1 MVQST
6 VDPAA
11 LSCSVCLEDL
21 KEPLTIPCGHSYC
34 SSCIHSHWDREET
47 ERPVYSCPQCRQSF
61 SPRPVPIKNIM
72 LAGLVEELKRSGLTA
87 PPADHCYAAPGDV
100 SCDVCTG
107 RKLKALRSCL
117 QCVASY
123 CESHLQPHH
132 DAAALQRHQLV
143 APSHHLQE
151 NLCSEHNE
159 VKKMF
164 CRTDGQLLCVVCC
177 MEHHKGHDTV
187 SSASERAQRQ
197 AQLPARR
204 APLFQSLQHKETDLQ
219 RLQQEAQDITCS
231 AQRALQSSEDSFRE
245 MVLLLEK
252 RRSEVE
258 QQILS
263 QEKTQLSRVQELQD
277 QLQQDVTELKRSIS
291 ELDTL
296 SLTPDHNQ
304 FILHCPP
311 LATDTQHTESRIQTG
326 SWRDFEYVSR
336 AVSELRDKLQVF
348 LEKAMVQVQDELRP
362 EPSCREDFLRYAR
375 DITLDPNTASEDL
388 SLSNGN
394 RRVKVAF
401 INQFIKSYPDHPE
414 RFRVNQVLSP
424 EELTGRCYWE
434 LEWSGTVLIAD
445 SYKDTERDLERVFGN
460 NEKSWALLCHG
471 GGHSFWFQGVE
482 SEIPGPAGSRI
493 GVYLDHRA
501 GGLSFY
507 SVQGQTMRLL
517 HRVQTQFTQP
527 LHAGV
532 CVYLGHANF
541 LKLK

>member
-1 MVQST
+1 MAQSS

-11 LSCSVCLEDL
+11 LSCSVCLEEL
-21 KEPLTIPCGHSYC
+21 KEPVTIPCGHSYC
-34 SSCIHSHWDREET
+34 SSCINSHWDTEET
-47 ERPVYSCPQCRQSF
+47 ESPVYSCPQCRQSF
-61 SPRPVPIKNIM
+61 NSRPVPKKNFM
-72 LAGLVEELKRSGLTA
+72 LAGLLEELKKSGLTA

-123 CESHLQPHH
+123 CEKHLQPHH

-177 MEHHKGHDTV
+177 VEQHKAHDTV

-204 APLFQSLQHKETDLQ
+204 NLLLQSLQHKETDLHKV
-219 RLQQEAQDITCS
+219 QQETRDISHS
-231 AQRALQSSEDSFRE
+231 AQRAVQHIGNSFRG

-258 QQILS
+258 QQICS
-263 QEKTQLSRVQELQD
+263 QEQIQLNQILDFQE
-277 QLQQDVTELKRSIS
+277 QLQQEVTELKRNIS

-296 SLTPDHNQ
+296 SLTLDHNQ
-304 FILHCPP
+304 FILRCPP
-311 LATDTQHTESRIQTG
+311 LDTDIQCTHSRIQNTPK
-326 SWRDFEYVSR
+326 RNFENVSR
-336 AVSELRDKLQVF
+336 AVSVFRDKLE
-348 LEKAMVQVQDELRP
+348 LIMKETMIQVQEK
-362 EPSCREDFLRYAR
+362 
-375 DITLDPNTASEDL
+375 N
-388 SLSNGN
+388 
-394 RRVKVAF
+394 
-401 INQFIKSYPDHPE
+401 YPDDPD
-414 RFRVNQVLSP
+414 RFTVRQALSR

-434 LEWSGTVLIAD
+434 VEWNGRVLVAAA
-445 SYKDTERDLERVFGN
+445 YKDTERDCGFGDN
-460 NEKSWALLCHG
+460 DKSWALNCHNDCCTFVFNTIQ
-471 GGHSFWFQGVE
+471 SQFL
-482 SEIPGPAGSRI
+482 GPFGSRI
-493 GVYLDHRA
+493 GVYLDHSA
-501 GGLSFY
+501 GALSFY
-507 SVQGQTMRLL
+507 SVDDETMTLL
-517 HRVQTQFTQP
+517 HRVHTQFTQP

-532 CVYLGHANF
+532 RVFVGATCF

>member
-1 MVQST
+1 MAQNMWN
-6 VDPAA
+6 VDVKA

-21 KEPLTIPCGHSYC
+21 KEPVTIPCGHSYC

-61 SPRPVPIKNIM
+61 SPRPVPGKNIM
-72 LAGLVEELKRSGLTA
+72 LAGLVEELKRCGLTA
-87 PPADHCYAAPGDV
+87 PPADRCYAAPGDV

-151 NLCSEHNE
+151 NLCSKHNE

-204 APLFQSLQHKETDLQ
+204 AQ
-219 RLQQEAQDITCS
+219 RLQ
-231 AQRALQSSEDSFRE
+231 
-245 MVLLLEK
+245 
-252 RRSEVE
+252 
-258 QQILS
+258 
-263 QEKTQLSRVQELQD
+263 
-277 QLQQDVTELKRSIS
+277 SIS
-291 ELDTL
+291 KPDTL
-296 SLTPDHNQ
+296 SLTLDHNQ
-304 FILHCPP
+304 FILP
-311 LATDTQHTESRIQTG
+311 LATDTQHTESRMQ
-326 SWRDFEYVSR
+326 
-336 AVSELRDKLQVF
+336 AV
-348 LEKAMVQVQDELRP
+348 VQVQKELRP
-362 EPSCREDFLRYAR
+362 NQHCRNKFLRYAQ
-375 DITLDPNTASEDL
+375 DITLDPNTASKHL
-388 SLSNGN
+388 SLSDGN
-394 RRVKVAF
+394 RRVEYVDEEH
-401 INQFIKSYPDHPE
+401 SYPDHPD
-414 RFRVNQVLSP
+414 RFSKFQVLSP

-434 LEWSGTVLIAD
+434 LEWREVVRIAAA
-445 SYKDTERDLERVFGN
+445 YKDTERDCVFGN
-460 NEKSWALLCHG
+460 NDKSWALLCHS
-471 GGHSFWFQGVE
+471 GGHSFVFNKVW
-482 SEIPGPAGSRI
+482 SAIPGPVGSRI
-493 GVYLDHRA
+493 GVYLDHSA
-501 GGLSFY
+501 GALSFY
-507 SVQGQTMRLL
+507 SVQGHGYEPMRLL

-532 CVYLGHANF
+532 FNYYSRVAIQKQDGRQLRLHTPSLTPGHFTQGDDGLTETPGLTGDRAMGQNVNGKVLILT
-541 LKLK
+541 LKYVTVTTFVLVRLSSEF

>member
-1 MVQST
+1 MAQST
-6 VDPAA
+6 VNPAA
-11 LSCSVCLEDL
+11 LSCSVCLEEL
-21 KEPLTIPCGHSYC
+21 KEPVTIPCGHSYC

-47 ERPVYSCPQCRQSF
+47 ERPVYSCPQCRHNF
-61 SPRPVPIKNIM
+61 SPRPVPGKNIM
-72 LAGLVEELKRSGLTA
+72 LAGLVEELRRSGLTA
-87 PPADHCYAAPGDV
+87 PPADRCYAAPGDV

-123 CESHLQPHH
+123 CEKHLQPHH

-143 APSHHLQE
+143 EPSHHLQE

-177 MEHHKGHDTV
+177 MEHHKTHHTV

-197 AQLPARR
+197 AQLPAKRV
-204 APLFQSLQHKETDLQ
+204 LLLQSLQHKETDLKM
-219 RLQQEAQDITCS
+219 LQQEAQNISRS
-231 AQRALQSSEDSFRE
+231 AQRALQHSGDSFTQ
-245 MVLLLEK
+245 MALLLEK

-258 QQILS
+258 QQIRS
-263 QEKTQLSRVQELQD
+263 QEQTQLSPVQELQD
-277 QLQQDVTELKRSIS
+277 QLQQDVSELKRSLS

-296 SLTPDHNQ
+296 ALTQDHNQ
-304 FILHCPP
+304 FILRCPP
-311 LATDTQHTESRIQTG
+311 LDTDTQRTESRIQTRPR
-326 SWRDFEYVSR
+326 RDFEDVSR
-336 AVSELRDKLQVF
+336 AVSALRDKLQLI
-348 LEKAMVQVQDELRP
+348 LEKNMVQIQEELSP

-375 DITLDPNTASEDL
+375 NITLDPDTADPRL
-388 SLSNGN
+388 SLSDGN
-394 RRVKVAF
+394 TRVTFVFEK
-401 INQFIKSYPDHPE
+401 QWSPDHPD
-414 RFRVNQVLSP
+414 RFSVYQALSR

-434 LEWSGTVLIAD
+434 LEWDGTVRVAAA
-445 SYKDTERDLERVFGN
+445 YRDTERNCVFGYN
-460 NEKSWALLCHG
+460 DKSWALYCDSEG
-471 GGHSFWFQGVE
+471 YCSFLFINVN
-482 SEIPGPAGSRI
+482 SNISGPVGSRI
-493 GVYLDHRA
+493 GVYLDHSA
-501 GGLSFY
+501 GALSFY

-532 CVYLGHANF
+532 RVGSLSTAHF

>member
-1 MVQST
+1 MAQST

-72 LAGLVEELKRSGLTA
+72 LAGLVEELKRRGLTA
-87 PPADHCYAAPGDV
+87 PPADRCYAAPGDV

-204 APLFQSLQHKETDLQ
+204 ALLLQSLQHKETDLQ
-219 RLQQEAQDITCS
+219 RLQQEAQDISCS
-231 AQRALQSSEDSFRE
+231 VQRALQCSEDSFRE
-245 MVLLLEK
+245 MALLLEK
-252 RRSEVE
+252 RRSEVK

-263 QEKTQLSRVQELQD
+263 QEKTQLSPVQELQD

-304 FILHCPP
+304 FILRCPP

-326 SWRDFEYVSR
+326 SRRDFEDVSR

-348 LEKAMVQVQDELRP
+348 LEEAKVQVQDELRP

-375 DITLDPNTASEDL
+375 DITLDPNTAFKHLFL
-388 SLSNGN
+388 SDGN
-394 RRVKVAF
+394 RRVTYEDEE
-401 INQFIKSYPDHPE
+401 QSYPDHPD
-414 RFRVNQVLSP
+414 RFNVLQVLSP

-434 LEWSGTVLIAD
+434 LEWSGRWVLIAAV
-445 SYKDTERDLERVFGN
+445 YKDTERDCVFGDN
-460 NEKSWALLCHG
+460 DKSWALHCNSF
-471 GGHSFWFQGVE
+471 GHSFGFNKVW
-482 SEIPGPAGSRI
+482 SEIPGPVGSRI
-493 GVYLDHRA
+493 GVYLDHSA
-501 GGLSFY
+501 GALSFY
-507 SVQGQTMRLL
+507 SVQGPDMSLL

-532 CVYLGHANF
+532 GVGYGATAHF

>member
-72 LAGLVEELKRSGLTA
+72 LAGLVEELKRRGLTA

-132 DAAALQRHQLV
+132 DTAALQRHQLV

-177 MEHHKGHDTV
+177 MEHHKGYDTV

-204 APLFQSLQHKETDLQ
+204 ALLLQSLQHKETDQQ
-219 RLQQEAQDITCS
+219 RLQQEAQDSCS
-231 AQRALQSSEDSFRE
+231 AQRALQCSEDSFRE

-263 QEKTQLSRVQELQD
+263 QEKTQLSPVQELQD
-277 QLQQDVTELKRSIS
+277 QLQQDVTELKKSMS

-304 FILHCPP
+304 FILRCPP
-311 LATDTQHTESRIQTG
+311 LATDTQHSTESRIQTG
-326 SWRDFEYVSR
+326 SRRDFEDVSR

-348 LEKAMVQVQDELRP
+348 LEEAKVQVQDELRP

-375 DITLDPNTASEDL
+375 DITLDPNTASKHL
-388 SLSNGN
+388 SLSDGN
-394 RRVKVAF
+394 RRVTSVDEY
-401 INQFIKSYPDHPE
+401 QSYPDHPDG
-414 RFRVNQVLSP
+414 FTIWQVLSP

-434 LEWSGTVLIAD
+434 LEWSEVVLIAAA
-445 SYKDTERDLERVFGN
+445 YKDTERNCVFGN
-460 NEKSWALLCHG
+460 NEKSWALDCHSC
-471 GGHSFWFQGVE
+471 GHSFWFNKVQ
-482 SEIPGPAGSRI
+482 SKIPGPVGSRI
-493 GVYLDHRA
+493 GV
-501 GGLSFY
+501 
-507 SVQGQTMRLL
+507 
-517 HRVQTQFTQP
+517 
-527 LHAGV
+527 
-532 CVYLGHANF
+532 
-541 LKLK
+541 